1 MNNWQGYSGE
11 VSGANVFASEDAC
24 FTCGAEKSSA
34 GGRGGMLSLAA
45 GESSERQSAE
55 VARSSRM
62 CAEPSSSAA
71 DKLFVEVSEAATSM
85 ELPALGTIVQEAL
98 TTLCLRANEN
108 QKCLQTNR
116 RWRQA
121 EG

>member
-1 MNNWQGYSGE
+1 MPQRDWE
-11 VSGANVFASEDAC
+11 CPKCGANVFASKDAC
-24 FTCGAEKSSA
+24 FKCGAEKSSGA
-34 GGRGGMLSLAA
+34 GRGGKCSLAG
-45 GESSERQSAE
+45 GESSERPSAE

-62 CAEPSSSAA
+62 DVEPSSSAT
-71 DKLFVEVSEAATSM
+71 DKLFVEVSAAATSK
-85 ELPALGTIVQEAL
+85 ELPVLGRFFQEAL
-98 TTLCLRANEN
+98 TTLCLRSNEN